1 MLILTSLAV
10 HMPIQR
16 HMYIST
22 PLHEEANI
30 HFFGYWMKC
39 ILVPVIWGASF
50 FLDIYFIDLNQCYK
64 LLIINNIITI
74 SVF

>member
-39 ILVPVIWGASF
+39 ILVLVIWGATF
-50 FLDIYFIDLNQCYK
+50 FWIFISS
-64 LLIINNIITI
+64 I
-74 SVF
+74 STNVTTY